1 MYKSLQEHLTYNQAN
16 IVTEAIE
23 EANGGKSLYM
33 KGIFIEGDVQNQNG
47 RVYPKDEIHNAVR
60 TLNEK
65 IKKGFSVLGEA
76 DHPDD
81 LNINLDRVSHMITE
95 MDIDGANGIGKLKIL
110 PTPMGNIC
118 KTLLESGVKLGVSS
132 RGSGNVNESG
142 KVKDFEIITVDIVAN
157 PSAPDAYP
165 DPIYERI
172 MNHSRGN
179 VLMDVASA
187 VKHDDRA
194 QRYLQEEVTN
204 FINNLKYRR
213 D

>member
-1 MYKSLQEHLTYNQAN
+1 MYKSLQEHLTYSQAN

-23 EANGGKSLYM
+23 EASGGKSLYM

-47 RVYPKDEIHNAVR
+47 RVYPKDEIHNAVK

-172 MNHSRGN
+172 MNHRRGN

>member
-1 MYKSLQEHLTYNQAN
+1 MHSTLKEHLSFNQAN

-33 KGIFIEGDVQNQNG
+33 KGVFIEGDVRNQNN
-47 RVYPKDEIHNAVR
+47 RIYPAKEIHHAVKAIM
-60 TLNEK
+60 EK
-65 IKKGFSVLGEA
+65 IKGGYSVLGEA

-95 MDIDGANGIGKLKIL
+95 MDIEGNNGIGKLKIL

-132 RGSGNVNESG
+132 RGSGNVNEDG
-142 KVKDFEIITVDIVAN
+142 HVKEFEIITVDIVAN

-172 MNHSRGN
+172 MNHKRGN

-187 VKHDDRA
+187 SKHDDRA
-194 QRYLQEEVTN
+194 QRYLQEEVTQ
-204 FINNLKYRR
+204 FIENLRYRR

>member
-1 MYKSLQEHLTYNQAN
+1 MHSTLKEHLSFNQAN

-33 KGIFIEGDVQNQNG
+33 KGVFIEGDVRNQNN
-47 RVYPKDEIHNAVR
+47 RIYPATEIHSAVKAIM
-60 TLNEK
+60 EK
-65 IKKGFSVLGEA
+65 IKGGYSVLGEA

-95 MDIDGANGIGKLKIL
+95 MDIDGNNGIGKLKIL

-132 RGSGNVNESG
+132 RGSGNVNEDG
-142 KVKDFEIITVDIVAN
+142 HVKEFEIITVDIVAN

-172 MNHSRGN
+172 MNHKRGN

-187 VKHDDRA
+187 SKHDDRA
-194 QRYLQEEVTN
+194 QRYLQEEVTQ
-204 FINNLKYRR
+204 FIENLRYRR

>member
-1 MYKSLQEHLTYNQAN
+1 MFTSLKEHLTYNQAN

-33 KGIFIEGDVQNQNG
+33 KGIFIEGDVRNQNN
-47 RVYPKDEIHNAVR
+47 RIYTKDEIHNAVKAI
-60 TLNEK
+60 NEK
-65 IKKGFSVLGEA
+65 IKGGYSVLGEA

-132 RGSGNVNESG
+132 RGSGNVNENG
-142 KVKDFEIITVDIVAN
+142 IVKDFEIITVDIVAN

-187 VKHDDRA
+187 VGHDNRA

-204 FINNLKYRR
+204 FIKDLRYRR

>member
-1 MYKSLQEHLTYNQAN
+1 MSISLKEHLSFNQAN
-16 IVTEAIE
+16 IVTETVDE
-23 EANGGKSLYM
+23 GNGKSLYM
-33 KGIFIEGDVQNQNG
+33 KGIFIEGDVRNQNN
-47 RVYPKDEIHNAVR
+47 RIYTKDEIHSAVKAI
-60 TLNEK
+60 NEK
-65 IKKGFSVLGEA
+65 IKGGYSVLGEA

-81 LNINLDRVSHMITE
+81 LNINLDRVSHMITQ
-95 MDIDGANGIGKLKIL
+95 MDTEGANGIGKLKIL

-118 KTLLESGVKLGVSS
+118 NTLIESGCHLGVSS
-132 RGSGNVNESG
+132 RGSGNVNDKG
-142 KVKDFEIITVDIVAN
+142 IVKDFEIITVDIVAN
-157 PSAPDAYP
+157 PSAPSAYP

-187 VKHDDRA
+187 VGHDKGA

-204 FINNLKYRR
+204 FIKNLRYRR

>member
-1 MYKSLQEHLTYNQAN
+1 MFKPLTEHLTYNQAN
-16 IVTEAIE
+16 IITEAIE
-23 EANGGKSLYM
+23 EASGKNLYM
-33 KGIFIEGDVQNQNG
+33 KGIFIEGDVRNQNN
-47 RVYPKDEIHNAVR
+47 RIYPKDEIHRAVKAI
-60 TLNEK
+60 NEK
-65 IKKGFSVLGEA
+65 IKKGYSVLGEA

-81 LNINLDRVSHMITE
+81 LNINLDRVSHIITE
-95 MDIDGANGIGKLKIL
+95 MDIDGANGVGKLKIL

-132 RGSGNVNESG
+132 RGSGNVSENG
-142 KVKDFEIITVDIVAN
+142 HVKDFEIITVDIVAN

-172 MNHSRGN
+172 MNHRRGN

-187 VKHDDRA
+187 VKHDAKA
-194 QRYLQEEVTN
+194 QRYLQEEVTKL
-204 FINNLKYRR
+204 ITNLKYRR